1 MKKKLWEQ
9 HNLPSHV
16 QELELSYQSKITH
29 LGDVILNLT
38 ENLASDYFCTKP
50 WRRGPPPP
58 HPRGLDPSAV
68 AGVVVAVAAAVGPGN
83 PRNRRDLG
91 RSRTWAGVPHL
102 MEALK

>member
-1 MKKKLWEQ
+1 MKKKPWRQ
-9 HNLPSHV
+9 HNLQS
-16 QELELSYQSKITH
+16 QNIELSYQLNITH